1 MSRWASNP
9 NTSRLSVKIERQK
22 RRKGNKTNQCDF
34 GEPTDDQ
41 SIKNIRQIFPHE
53 RPSRPIE
60 RIGLLPASYI
70 PTGKRRY
77 HRTGKQKH
85 EQYLPPCSLVYKRET
100 FAITEIEQQCAYA
113 DPMITIGCNRI
124 KRRLKKARVDIF
136 PHRLS

>member
-1 MSRWASNP
+1 MGEQP
-9 NTSRLSVKIERQK
+9 EHIEIKCQIERQK

-100 FAITEIEQQCAYA
+100 FAIAEIEQQCAYCRPH
-113 DPMITIGCNRI
+113 DYH
-124 KRRLKKARVDIF
+124 RVQPD
-136 PHRLS
+136 